1 MSQGT
6 KPWLI
11 FLGDYMN
18 NFFKKISIFLI
29 ILMAVISFPFAGEQ
43 GALKVEIKED
53 ITTSTFIKIK
63 EAIEYGEEN
72 PDKFSTIVFELDTYG
87 GEVRSAEKIK
97 NEILAADIPTI
108 CYINT
113 KAESAGVLIA
123 LSCDKIYMNTSA
135 TMGSAETIPNN
146 EKNLSFWCGLIR
158 DTAEQKDRDPLIF
171 ESMADKDIEIEG
183 VVEKGKLLNLTAK
196 EAANLKVIDGTTSN
210 IEKTLSDE
218 NIVSYIRETYK
229 DSFGLKFISFISN
242 PYVNS
247 LLLTIAMVGFVIEIF
262 TPGFGVGGAISIMAF
277 VLFFMGNMV
286 VGNSN
291 WYAVIIFILGI
302 VLLGIEITI
311 PGFGLTGISG
321 IILVI
326 LGIIFSIGNLE
337 TALVTVAV
345 AGVTCIILVMIL
357 IKAGKKLSIF
367 KKFTLENT
375 ASSQKGYKSVEDP
388 SVVLEE
394 EGFTETPLMPSGYAM
409 FNDKKMEV
417 ISERGFIDRSK
428 KIKVSRIEGY
438 KIYVREVN

>member
-18 NFFKKISIFLI
+18 NFFKKFSIFI
-29 ILMAVISFPFAGEQ
+29 ILLLVTVSFPFAGEQ

-53 ITTSTFIKIK
+53 IKASTFIKIK
-63 EAIEYGEEN
+63 EAMEYAEEN
-72 PDKFSTIVFELDTYG
+72 PGKFSAIVFELDTYG

-97 NEILAADIPTI
+97 NEILATELPTI

-135 TMGSAETIPNN
+135 TIGSAETIPNN
-146 EKNLSFWCGLIR
+146 EKNLSFWRGLIR

-196 EAANLKVIDGTTSN
+196 EAADLKVIDGTTSN
-210 IEKTLSDE
+210 IEKTLSDG
-218 NIVSYIRETYK
+218 NIVSFIRETYK

-262 TPGFGVGGAISIMAF
+262 APGFGVGGAISIMAF

-321 IILVI
+321 IILVV
-326 LGIIFSIGNLE
+326 LGIIFSIGTLE
-337 TALVTVAV
+337 TALATIA
-345 AGVTCIILVMIL
+345 CIILFMIL
-357 IKAGKKLSIF
+357 VKAGKKITVF
-367 KKFTLENT
+367 KKLTLENT
-375 ASSQKGYKSVEDP
+375 ASSQKGYKSIEDP
-388 SVVLEE
+388 SVVIDQ
-394 EGFTETPLMPSGYAM
+394 EGLTVTPLIPSGYAL
-409 FNDKKMEV
+409 FNDVKMDV
-417 ISERGFIDRSK
+417 ISERGFIDK
-428 KIKVSRIEGY
+428 NKNVKVSRIEGY
-438 KIYVREVN
+438 KIYVREV

>member
-18 NFFKKISIFLI
+18 NFFKKFSIFI
-29 ILMAVISFPFAGEQ
+29 ILLLVTVSFPFAGEQ

-53 ITTSTFIKIK
+53 IKASTFIKIK
-63 EAIEYGEEN
+63 EAMEYAEEN
-72 PDKFSTIVFELDTYG
+72 PGKFSAIVFELDTYG

-97 NEILAADIPTI
+97 NEILATELPTI

-135 TMGSAETIPNN
+135 TIGSAETIPNN
-146 EKNLSFWCGLIR
+146 EKNLSFWRGLIR

-196 EAANLKVIDGTTSN
+196 EAADLKVIDGTTSN
-210 IEKTLSDE
+210 IEKTLSDG
-218 NIVSYIRETYK
+218 NIVSFIRETYK

-262 TPGFGVGGAISIMAF
+262 APGFGVGGAISIMAF

-321 IILVI
+321 IILVV
-326 LGIIFSIGNLE
+326 LGIIFSIGTLE
-337 TALVTVAV
+337 TALA
-345 AGVTCIILVMIL
+345 TCIILFMIL
-357 IKAGKKLSIF
+357 VKAGKKITVF
-367 KKFTLENT
+367 KKLTLENT
-375 ASSQKGYKSVEDP
+375 ASSQKGYKSIEDP
-388 SVVLEE
+388 SVVIDQ
-394 EGFTETPLMPSGYAM
+394 EGLTVTPLIPSGYAL
-409 FNDKKMEV
+409 FNDVKMDV
-417 ISERGFIDRSK
+417 ISERGFIDK
-428 KIKVSRIEGY
+428 NKNVKVSRIEGY
-438 KIYVREVN
+438 KIYVREV